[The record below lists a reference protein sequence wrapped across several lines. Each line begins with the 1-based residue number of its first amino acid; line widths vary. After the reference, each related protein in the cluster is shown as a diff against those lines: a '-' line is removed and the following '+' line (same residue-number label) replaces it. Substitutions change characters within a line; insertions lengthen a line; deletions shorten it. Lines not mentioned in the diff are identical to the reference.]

1 MVDTIKKYRVWITYT
16 IHANGAVYKR
26 STDMTPKA
34 KCEYEAQI
42 KTEEEAVKYYEA
54 LLKDLEQNGYAE
66 IHSWSWDKT
75 TKRTFK
81 EFMTETTVLKNFTF
95 EYAVTRIDLMY
106 DYATEPVEVC
116 MRDLTLEEYNEL
128 LDTLGIKNC
137 PMIRSIQ

>member
-1 MVDTIKKYRVWITYT
+1 MADTLKKYRVYIIYT
-16 IHANGAVYKR
+16 INANGAVYKCAVND
-26 STDMTPKA
+26 TFKA
-34 KCEYEAQI
+34 KYEYEAQT
-42 KTEEEAVKYYEA
+42 KAEEKAVGYYEG
-54 LLKDLEQNGYAE
+54 LLKDIEQCGYTE
-66 IHSWSWDKT
+66 IHSWDWTKT

-95 EYAVTRIDLMY
+95 QYNVTRIDLMY
-106 DYATEPVEVC
+106 DYGTEPVEVC

>member
-1 MVDTIKKYRVWITYT
+1 MADTIKKYRVYITYT
-16 IHANGAVYKR
+16 INANGAVYKR
-26 STDMTPKA
+26 AINNTFKA
-34 KCEYEAQI
+34 KYEFEAQT
-42 KTEEEAVKYYEA
+42 KAEEKAVGYYEA
-54 LLKDLEQNGYAE
+54 LLKDIEQCGYTE
-66 IHSWSWDKT
+66 IHSWDWDKT

-95 EYAVTRIDLMY
+95 QYAVTRIDLMY

-116 MRDLTLEEYNEL
+116 MKDLTLEEYNEL